1 MPSPD
6 LSIIIVNW
14 NSKDYLRACLRSL
27 DRHRPPGVMLEF
39 IVVDGASFDGC
50 DRMLTAEFPEVR
62 FIQCQENVGFARA
75 NNLGARHARGRGL
88 LLLNPDTEFIED
100 SLTPLLARLDS
111 LPRAGA
117 VGCRLLN
124 SDRSLQ
130 TTSILNFPTILNRV
144 LDSEYLR
151 RRFPDSLLWGNAALF
166 RSDPNPVVVE
176 ALSGACILIRKDCFD
191 LIGGFTDSYF
201 MYGEDVDLGYKLRKA
216 GWLAYY
222 IPETQLIHHGGGSS
236 RQTVS
241 NFSTVMMR
249 VSCHHFMRLHRG
261 WPAAAAYRMA
271 MGGSALLRLMLIIPL
286 LPFGNRFVRHGRAS
300 LGKWGA
306 VLRWSVGGKA
316 GKT

>member
-1 MPSPD
+1 MSSPD
-6 LSIIIVNW
+6 VSIIIVNW
-14 NSKDYLRACLRSL
+14 NSKDYLRACLQSL
-27 DRHRPPGVMLEF
+27 GRHHPPGLKLEI

-50 DRMLTAEFPEVR
+50 DRMLAAEFPEVR
-62 FIQCQENVGFARA
+62 FIQSRENIGFARA
-75 NNLGARHARGRGL
+75 NNLGARHAGGRNL

-100 SLTPLLARLDS
+100 SLSLLGARLES
-111 LPRAGA
+111 LPKAGA

-124 SDRSLQ
+124 TDRSLQ

-151 RRFPDSLLWGNAALF
+151 RRYPDSSLWGNAALF
-166 RSDPNPVVVE
+166 RQGTTPVAVE

-191 LIGGFTDSYF
+191 LIGGFTESYF

-222 IPETQLIHHGGGSS
+222 IPEAQLVHHGGGSS

-261 WPAAAAYRMA
+261 LAAATAYRIA
-271 MGGSALLRLMLIIPL
+271 MGGSALLRLLLIIPL
-286 LPFGNRFVRHGRAS
+286 LPFGNQFVRHGRAS
-300 LGKWGA
+300 LGKWLA
-306 VLRWSVGGKA
+306 VLRWSVGGKP
-316 GKT
+316 GRT